1 MSDLLRCI
9 YANIENLRF
18 SINFDVYEFSRE
30 QQDAMLHRLDE
41 IEAIVNKVKE
51 SKV

>member
-18 SINFDVYEFSRE
+18 SIDFDVYEFSTDQRE
-30 QQDAMLHRLDE
+30 AMLHRLDE
-41 IEAIVNKVKE
+41 IETIVNKVK
-51 SKV
+51 SKR